1 MEIIIQ
7 KYQLAQGNKVYSLS
21 TQASQEKLKL
31 TCEDINVEHPS
42 VYVCEFTLLE
52 LMQLTPLFA
61 SVSTIKQA
69 QEIFENIIVNQKVR
83 VESQGDYLILQIFV
97 KKEDG
102 GEEYFSLL
110 LNLFNSN
117 ASDINGTNTESML
130 YQQSFGNLQNIE
142 GNLSNQYTSFMD
154 NNNENGQIDSTPVNI
169 TSTQYSEI
177 PQIESQAAE
186 TKKQKYNTT
195 ENNYNYANVQSHKTK
210 KRRVDKLTL
219 SLRAQPES
227 ISANDVISESLSPQ
241 VKKMSP
247 VQNTPLFQKNVI
259 ETTTTT
265 INKEHLSELDNL
277 KDENERLRLEIIK
290 LKGQIEILN
299 LENQNLKFKNCS
311 IQKYMPNGNN
321 SQEITLKKEEIE
333 SYLNEMKSI
342 RNELN
347 DFEEYKKLK
356 EKEINSYKIQIEE
369 LLINQ
374 NKIQEYNI
382 QKQKEIDE
390 LKLFIDEQIRKQRM
404 DESTF
409 QQSLE
414 KQDLEKDILS
424 TQDMRLE
431 IVKGDIIQ
439 NPQEL
444 ELLTRRIDNNNS
456 RIILDLLYK
465 ASIDSDKAEV
475 FHKKCDFANSTLVL
489 VRSGNGKRFGGY
501 TTCSWKGNSIEKKD
515 SNAFVFSLDKMKIYD
530 VIPGEDAI
538 GCYPKYGPI
547 FLGCQIRIY
556 DDFFTNGGTTFE
568 KGLNYKTEEDYELTG
583 GLNKFDVKDIEVY
596 SVELE

>member
-83 VESQGDYLILQIFV
+83 VESQGDYLIFQIFV

-110 LNLFNSN
+110 LNLFNPN
-117 ASDINGTNTESML
+117 VSDINGTNTESML

-154 NNNENGQIDSTPVNI
+154 NNNENGQIVSTPVNI

-177 PQIESQAAE
+177 PQIESQATE
-186 TKKQKYNTT
+186 TKNEVYNKT

-265 INKEHLSELDNL
+265 INKEHLAELDNL

>member
-7 KYQLAQGNKVYSLS
+7 KYQLTQGNKVYSLS
-21 TQASQEKLKL
+21 TQASQGKLKL
-31 TCEDINVEHPS
+31 ECEDTNAEHPS

-69 QEIFENIIVNQKVR
+69 QEIFENIIVNQKVS

-110 LNLFNSN
+110 LNLFNPN
-117 ASDINGTNTESML
+117 TSDINGTSTQSML
-130 YQQSFGNLQNIE
+130 YQQSFENLQNIE
-142 GNLSNQYTSFMD
+142 GNISNQYTSFMD
-154 NNNENGQIDSTPVNI
+154 NNNENGQIVSTPVNI
-169 TSTQYSEI
+169 ASTQYSQM
-177 PQIESQAAE
+177 PQIETQTTE
-186 TKKQKYNTT
+186 TKNVEYNTS
-195 ENNYNYANVQSHKTK
+195 ENNYNFANLQSHKTK
-210 KRRVDKLTL
+210 RRRVDKLTL
-219 SLRAQPES
+219 SLRAQPEG
-227 ISANDVISESLSPQ
+227 NDVTSESLSPQ

-265 INKEHLSELDNL
+265 INKEHLAELDNL

-299 LENQNLKFKNCS
+299 LENQNLKFKNNS
-311 IQKYMPNGNN
+311 ILKYIPNGNN

-333 SYLNEMKSI
+333 NYLNEMKSI

-347 DFEEYKKLK
+347 DFEEYKRLK

-424 TQDMRLE
+424 IQDMRLE

-444 ELLTRRIDNNNS
+444 ELLTRRIGNNKS
-456 RIILDLLYK
+456 RISLDLLYK
-465 ASIDSDKAEV
+465 ASIDSDKAGV
-475 FHKKCDFANSTLVL
+475 FHKKCDSANSTLVL

-547 FLGCQIRIY
+547 FLGCQIRIF

>member
-117 ASDINGTNTESML
+117 ASDINGTSTQSML

-154 NNNENGQIDSTPVNI
+154 NNNENGQIVSTPVNI

-177 PQIESQAAE
+177 PQIESQTTE
-186 TKKQKYNTT
+186 TKNEVYNTT

-265 INKEHLSELDNL
+265 INKEHLAELDNL

-299 LENQNLKFKNCS
+299 LENQNLKFKNSS

>member
-117 ASDINGTNTESML
+117 ASDINGTSTQSML

-154 NNNENGQIDSTPVNI
+154 NNNENGQIVSTPVSI

-177 PQIESQAAE
+177 PQIESQATE
-186 TKKQKYNTT
+186 TKKEVYNTT

-227 ISANDVISESLSPQ
+227 NSANDVISESLSPQ

-299 LENQNLKFKNCS
+299 LENQNLKFKNSS

-465 ASIDSDKAEV
+465 ASIDSDKTEV

-538 GCYPKYGPI
+538 GCFPKYGPI

>member
-52 LMQLTPLFA
+52 LIQLTPLFA

-117 ASDINGTNTESML
+117 ASDINGTNTQSML

-154 NNNENGQIDSTPVNI
+154 NNNENGQIVSNPVNI

-177 PQIESQAAE
+177 PQIESKATE
-186 TKKQKYNTT
+186 TKNEVYNTT
-195 ENNYNYANVQSHKTK
+195 ENNYNYVNVQSHKTK

-227 ISANDVISESLSPQ
+227 NSANDVISESLSPK

-247 VQNTPLFQKNVI
+247 IQNTPLFQKNVI

-299 LENQNLKFKNCS
+299 LENQNLKLKNSS

-390 LKLFIDEQIRKQRM
+390 LKLFIDEQIRKQRK

-515 SNAFVFSLDKMKIYD
+515 SNAFIFSLDKMKIYD

>member
-31 TCEDINVEHPS
+31 ICEDINVEHPS

-61 SVSTIKQA
+61 SVSNIKQA

-83 VESQGDYLILQIFV
+83 VESQGDYLIFQIFV

-110 LNLFNSN
+110 LNLFNPN
-117 ASDINGTNTESML
+117 VSDINGTNTESML

-154 NNNENGQIDSTPVNI
+154 NNNENGQIVSTPVNI

-177 PQIESQAAE
+177 PQIESQATE
-186 TKKQKYNTT
+186 TKNEVYNTT

-227 ISANDVISESLSPQ
+227 NSANDVISESLSPQ

-265 INKEHLSELDNL
+265 INKKHLSELDNL

-299 LENQNLKFKNCS
+299 LENQNLKFKNFS
-311 IQKYMPNGNN
+311 IQKYMSNGNN

-515 SNAFVFSLDKMKIYD
+515 SNAFIFSLDKMKIYD

>member
-1 MEIIIQ
+1 
-7 KYQLAQGNKVYSLS
+7 
-21 TQASQEKLKL
+21 
-31 TCEDINVEHPS
+31 
-42 VYVCEFTLLE
+42 
-52 LMQLTPLFA
+52 
-61 SVSTIKQA
+61 
-69 QEIFENIIVNQKVR
+69 
-83 VESQGDYLILQIFV
+83 
-97 KKEDG
+97 
-102 GEEYFSLL
+102 
-110 LNLFNSN
+110 
-117 ASDINGTNTESML
+117 ML
-130 YQQSFGNLQNIE
+130 YQQSFENLQNIE
-142 GNLSNQYTSFMD
+142 GNISNQYTSFMD
-154 NNNENGQIDSTPVNI
+154 NNNENGQIVSTPVNI
-169 TSTQYSEI
+169 TSTQYSQM
-177 PQIESQAAE
+177 PQIETQTTE
-186 TKKQKYNTT
+186 TKNVEYNTS
-195 ENNYNYANVQSHKTK
+195 ENNYNFANLQSHKTK
-210 KRRVDKLTL
+210 RRRVDKLTL
-219 SLRAQPES
+219 SLRAQPEG
-227 ISANDVISESLSPQ
+227 NDVTSESLSPQ

-265 INKEHLSELDNL
+265 INKEHLAELDNL

-299 LENQNLKFKNCS
+299 LENQNLKFKNNS
-311 IQKYMPNGNN
+311 ILKYIPNGNN

-333 SYLNEMKSI
+333 NYLNEMKSI

-347 DFEEYKKLK
+347 DFEEYKRLK

-424 TQDMRLE
+424 IQDMRLE

-444 ELLTRRIDNNNS
+444 ELLTRRIGNNKS
-456 RIILDLLYK
+456 RISLDLLYK
-465 ASIDSDKAEV
+465 ASIDSDKAGV
-475 FHKKCDFANSTLVL
+475 FHKKCDSANSTLVL

-547 FLGCQIRIY
+547 FLGCQIRIF